1 MHHEWSARL
10 SSGFRM
16 GSGSYSVLVAKR
28 YRQGSCRS
36 LQLLLEEFDE
46 GDDERALREEHAGH
60 PRDELD
66 GLARERE
73 SEVHLRHKVRGVQLF
88 QGFGDALGLRA
99 GETFGFE
106 FLDDPVGVDHE
117 RLHRSSVYHATSR
130 LQRKDRV
137 MGASR
142 AATALSCF
150 APSRRRRL
158 GLRRSS

>member
-1 MHHEWSARL
+1 MTSASFAASCTQDASSDIWRENARRRTSPRHLCLRREVSGGGCAPMHHEWSARL

-46 GDDERALREEHAGH
+46 GHDERALREEHAGH

-106 FLDDPVGVDHE
+106 FLDDPVGV
-117 RLHRSSVYHATSR
+117 
-130 LQRKDRV
+130 
-137 MGASR
+137 
-142 AATALSCF
+142 
-150 APSRRRRL
+150 
-158 GLRRSS
+158 

>member
-1 MHHEWSARL
+1 MRATTSAPCARSMPVIHVTSWTVWRASA
-10 SSGFRM
+10 SS
-16 GSGSYSVLVAKR
+16 
-28 YRQGSCRS
+28 RS
-36 LQLLLEEFDE
+36 AFVT
-46 GDDERALREEHAGH
+46 RFAV
-60 PRDELD
+60 
-66 GLARERE
+66 
-73 SEVHLRHKVRGVQLF
+73 SNF